1 MCVIKTKLKFED
13 CRKCL
18 EVAKT
23 ENKIDH
29 LEKNKIDVDSLK
41 ADQREFIKKQQ
52 IKIKSTT
59 KNQK

>member
-1 MCVIKTKLKFED
+1 MCVIKTKLKFQD

-29 LEKNKIDVDSLK
+29 LEKNKIDVDSLT
-41 ADQREFIKKQQ
+41 ADQREFIKK
-52 IKIKSTT
+52 
-59 KNQK
+59 